1 MKLDRLSFVLG
12 ALVAIDVAYAAP
24 FAKWFEHRR
33 PDGSVLRI
41 WGEGDEYAA
50 HFEDEAGRNLV
61 YNPES
66 CDYEY
71 APREDDE
78 TLRDRALERLEA
90 KAEETG
96 IAARWAVLKEKAS
109 NATSA
114 SLTLKAPPSH
124 TTSGRIVGVTLLI
137 DFPLLDDSG
146 AETNTLSATAH
157 PDVTADG
164 LREMINGD
172 EFNGWG
178 NASSVRDFYARATSG
193 HVDYTN
199 AVIGWIK
206 VPHPRAW
213 YDDPRTDNGDCGRRL
228 IGDALD
234 ALTNDPRYTSEYA
247 PLIQQ
252 ATANSSGEIL
262 ALNVFFAGPEAT
274 TWSYGLWAHQYVLK
288 SAQYKKCYVTIGG
301 KQCHFYNYQISPVT
315 SSPTIHTFC
324 HESGH
329 MICDFPDLYA
339 YTGGLGN
346 GIGNW
351 CLMCGRTD
359 DRHPQNFS
367 AYLRVAAGWVT
378 PQTLPA
384 TSGWVT
390 VKCDLQDVWKYPH
403 PTDKKQYYLIE
414 NRQATGTDV
423 SLKGSG
429 IVIYRCSEAGDNT
442 KGKRTTASVF
452 ADYGYAT
459 NRMSYEVS
467 VEQADGLYEIE
478 RDVKGHWNGDDQD
491 TWKAD
496 NTADQYAGQFNSVSV
511 PCARWENGAAS
522 KINLSLFSEN
532 GSTMRFWS
540 EVKDASA
547 VEPSDLAEAIYVNGI
562 STKEHSSYESSSS
575 AVYWR
580 VTDGRIVLRGSGP
593 YVISGTG
600 TTPIRCAVTDDSY
613 DKCNVVLS
621 GLTIRSSDE
630 DYGAFDCGTSTTA
643 PVQMMLIGTNTLV
656 STAYSEKKSRPAL
669 HVTSGKTLTIS
680 GAEGAVLNCTSG
692 KHAAG
697 IGGGYNKGVLSVSDN
712 ASGTVRILGGT
723 VVAAG
728 GYNGAG
734 IGGGNGGSGGRVDVY
749 DAVVRA
755 TGGTDA
761 AGIGG
766 GYKGTAGHFFNYGGT
781 VWAKGGAGDGST
793 PDIGRGKD
801 KSVSIYRR
809 FYVSGGSTILAN
821 GYVTGMMTP
830 SNATERVSRV
840 VTGNLTPGGRYVF
853 AGLPE
858 SYGQDLIVSDANG
871 EVHLWLP
878 NGSYSYSGGEV
889 DYAATVTGGKAVA
902 AGTSEYGRWLRANGL
917 IMAELPT
924 ADERAGFEKNPA
936 SATIE
941 TGFVK
946 RHSDGRAITV
956 WDEYVAGTNPT
967 DEKSVF
973 SAEISAG
980 ENGEP
985 VITWNPDLNEN
996 GTKSIRRYTI
1006 YGCRELGGEWHERK
1020 DGDRFFKVRV
1030 ALP

>member
-1 MKLDRLSFVLG
+1 MRIQFGIFLGIVFLSSV
-12 ALVAIDVAYAAP
+12 VANAAP
-24 FAKWFEHRR
+24 FAKWFDHVRA
-33 PDGSVLRI
+33 DGSTMRI
-41 WGEGDEYAA
+41 WGEGDEYTA

-61 YNPES
+61 YNPELG
-66 CDYEY
+66 DYEY
-71 APREDDE
+71 ADREDDE
-78 TLRDRALERLEA
+78 TLRARALERLES

-96 IAARWAVLKEKAS
+96 VAARWAALKEKNLGGAPS
-109 NATSA
+109 PATAESI
-114 SLTLKAPPSH
+114 LQAPPSH

-137 DFPLLDDSG
+137 DFPLLDDG
-146 AETNTLSATAH
+146 GVETNTLSATAH
-157 PDVTADG
+157 PDVTAEG

-172 EFNGWG
+172 GFNGWG
-178 NASSVRDFYARATSG
+178 NASSVREFYARATSG

-213 YDDPRTDNGDCGRRL
+213 YDDPRTDNGDSGRRL

-247 PLIQQ
+247 PLLQQ
-252 ATANSSGEIL
+252 ASVNSSGEIL

-351 CLMCGRTD
+351 SLMSGRTD
-359 DRHPQNFS
+359 DCHPQNFS
-367 AYLRVAAGWVT
+367 AYLRVAAGWVA

-390 VKCDLQDVWKYPH
+390 VRCDLQDVWKYPH

-414 NRQATGTDV
+414 NRQAMGTDA

-429 IVIYRCSEAGDNT
+429 IVIYRCNKAGDNT

-467 VEQADGLYEIE
+467 IEQADGLYEIE
-478 RDVKGHWNGDDQD
+478 RDVKGHWNGDEQD

-496 NTADQYAGQFNSVSV
+496 NTADRYAGQFNSVSV

-540 EVKDASA
+540 EVKDASS
-547 VEPSDLAEAIYVNGI
+547 VEPSDLANAIYVNGI

-613 DKCNVVLS
+613 EKCSVVLS
-621 GLTIRSSDE
+621 GLTVRSSDE

-643 PVQMMLIGTNTLV
+643 PVQMILIGTNTLV

-680 GAEGAVLNCTSG
+680 GADGAVLNCTSG
-692 KHAAG
+692 KYAAG

-723 VVAAG
+723 VVATG

-734 IGGGNGGSGGRVDVY
+734 IGGGNGGSGGRIDVY

-781 VWAKGGAGDGST
+781 VWAKGGELIPLQTLPVAVLAHGAAVAPVNVPQNVADTDAGVWLTEKCLVGLGADDAAMMNVLARPT
-793 PDIGRGKD
+793 GKP
-801 KSVSIYRR
+801 
-809 FYVSGGSTILAN
+809 
-821 GYVTGMMTP
+821 TP
-830 SNATERVSRV
+830 S
-840 VTGNLTPGGRYVF
+840 G
-853 AGLPE
+853 
-858 SYGQDLIVSDANG
+858 
-871 EVHLWLP
+871 
-878 NGSYSYSGGEV
+878 
-889 DYAATVTGGKAVA
+889 
-902 AGTSEYGRWLRANGL
+902 
-917 IMAELPT
+917 
-924 ADERAGFEKNPA
+924 A
-936 SATIE
+936 SAT
-941 TGFVK
+941 
-946 RHSDGRAITV
+946 V
-956 WDEYVAGTNPT
+956 WHDYVAGTDPNNVT
-967 DEKSVF
+967 NVFAAAISV
-973 SAEISAG
+973 S
-980 ENGEP
+980 NGLP
-985 VITWNPDLNEN
+985 VIRWSPN
-996 GTKSIRRYTI
+996 
-1006 YGCRELGGEWHERK
+1006 LGGRRK
-1020 DGDRFFKVRV
+1020 YMIKGASSIGDDFVSPTNSTHRFFKEDVS
-1030 ALP
+1030 LP